1 MSVVKSITSPMKF
14 LIQAGLLA
22 DLGKHIE
29 QYGKKA
35 LIIADPFIQE
45 KARKDSAGC
54 FSVCSGNALLFHRAE
69 CTDTALADTRM
80 LAEIARQR
88 FGVVA
93 VKLAVHF
100 HAAAGCAV
108 ETGAI

>member
-35 LIIADPFIQE
+35 APFIWIIY
-45 KARKDSAGC
+45 SI
-54 FSVCSGNALLFHRAE
+54 FVSSF
-69 CTDTALADTRM
+69 
-80 LAEIARQR
+80 
-88 FGVVA
+88 
-93 VKLAVHF
+93 
-100 HAAAGCAV
+100 
-108 ETGAI
+108 